1 MNEIYPLTIVR
12 DRYTGV
18 YSGGKYTAWN
28 LNPQFIPH
36 AIVEDDVTCRIFW
49 IENIIPVG
57 VGETINEAIECLRK
71 QLESRIDGRWN

>member
-1 MNEIYPLTIVR
+1 MDNEIYPLTIIK

-36 AIVEDDVTCRIFW
+36 AIVEDDVTCRNFW
-49 IENIIPVG
+49 IDNQIPVG
-57 VGETINEAIECLRK
+57 LGETICEAINDLK
-71 QLESRIDGRWN
+71 GKL